1 MNKNCLAIAVSAA
14 LIAGVAFSAV
24 LPGDCG
30 ERRRSVERSKAEVVP
45 SRLNDS
51 DATIDF
57 AMQWDNAS
65 KKLLFDGQAVCHDKP
80 TGFKL
85 NGCNITVEKQF
96 VTPPTRP
103 DEYSFD
109 AAAIGGF
116 NIVRDPS
123 VHNGRVCFCVEWDEW
138 QERFSI
144 RETSPQPKAEI
155 FMFNTGTG
163 WR

>member
-1 MNKNCLAIAVSAA
+1 MNKNCFAIAVSAA

-30 ERRRSVERSKAEVVP
+30 ERRGNAERSKAEVVP
-45 SRLNDS
+45 SRLSDS

-57 AMQWDNAS
+57 VMQWDNAS

-85 NGCNITVEKQF
+85 NGCNITLEMQF
-96 VTPPTRP
+96 VPPPKCP
-103 DEYSFD
+103 DEYSLD
-109 AAAIGGF
+109 AGASGDF

-123 VHNGRVCFCVEWDEW
+123 VHNGRVCFCIEWDDSR
-138 QERFSI
+138 ERFSI
-144 RETSPQPKAEI
+144 RNASPQPKEEL